1 MFDSTDILYIVLAFC
16 ALWFTAFVCWVI
28 WQVAMILKNVN
39 DTLAQARDIM
49 EKMET
54 AVFSIRQK
62 FDGMSGTAMAMSNAV
77 HKVVEYV
84 IDRKMKKGEEQED
97 MPLQEEE
104 EPQKSKKRFT
114 RKKKQ
119 EEKE

>member
-1 MFDSTDILYIVLAFC
+1 
-16 ALWFTAFVCWVI
+16 
-28 WQVAMILKNVN
+28 MILKNVN

-54 AVFSIRQK
+54 AVSSIRQK
-62 FDGMSGTAMAMSNAV
+62 FDGVSGTAMAMSNAV

-84 IDRKMKKGEEQED
+84 IDRKMKKGEENDVFMDEED
-97 MPLQEEE
+97 
-104 EPQKSKKRFT
+104 EPQRSKKRFT